1 MRTNRGLQKGTDCGV
16 SPDELKNNLKRGLDN
31 LKESLEIL
39 KNEPQGSFESKIVEG
54 SKDSVTQLEQW
65 VGTVCSSIW
74 INCDLGNLICKY
86 RNILESFIIKLDTHF
101 FFIRS

>member
-1 MRTNRGLQKGTDCGV
+1 MIAKKDRLW
-16 SPDELKNNLKRGLDN
+16 SYSIYELKNILKRGLDN

-39 KNEPQGSFESKIVEG
+39 NNEPQGSFESKIVEG

-86 RNILESFIIKLDTHF
+86 RNILESFIIKLLKVLK
-101 FFIRS
+101 IWNA

>member
-1 MRTNRGLQKGTDCGV
+1 MLTNRHRQNGPDCGV

-65 VGTVCSSIW
+65 VGTVCSSI
-74 INCDLGNLICKY
+74 
-86 RNILESFIIKLDTHF
+86 
-101 FFIRS
+101 

>member
-1 MRTNRGLQKGTDCGV
+1 MLTNRQLQKRIDRGV
-16 SPDELKNNLKRGLDN
+16 SPDKLKNDLKRGLDN

-65 VGTVCSSIW
+65 VGTVCSSI
-74 INCDLGNLICKY
+74 
-86 RNILESFIIKLDTHF
+86 
-101 FFIRS
+101 

>member
-1 MRTNRGLQKGTDCGV
+1 MLTYRGLQKGTDCEA
-16 SPDELKNNLKRGLDN
+16 SLNELKNNLKKERDN

-65 VGTVCSSIW
+65 VGTVCSSI
-74 INCDLGNLICKY
+74 
-86 RNILESFIIKLDTHF
+86 
-101 FFIRS
+101 

>member
-1 MRTNRGLQKGTDCGV
+1 MLTNRRLQKGPDCGV

-39 KNEPQGSFESKIVEG
+39 KNEPQGSFESMIVEG

-65 VGTVCSSIW
+65 VDTVCSSI
-74 INCDLGNLICKY
+74 
-86 RNILESFIIKLDTHF
+86 
-101 FFIRS
+101 